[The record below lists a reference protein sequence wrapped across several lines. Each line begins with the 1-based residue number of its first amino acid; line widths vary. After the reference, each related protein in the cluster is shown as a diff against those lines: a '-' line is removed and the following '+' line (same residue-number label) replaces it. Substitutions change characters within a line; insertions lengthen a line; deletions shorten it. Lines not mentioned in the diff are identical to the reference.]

1 MSTYSGAVNDL
12 GNALDKVQDTLGAKI
27 DELASNIDSLSAA
40 AKSGD
45 VQGASGN
52 VTDGGIVKLQYVIN
66 KLTGAAEHGTST
78 FTKAEANTKRIQQ
91 MAIQ

>member
-1 MSTYSGAVNDL
+1 MSYAGAIDNL
-12 GNALDKVQDTLGAKI
+12 GNALDTVQTTLGDKI
-27 DELASNIDSLSAA
+27 DELANNIDQLSAA
-40 AKSGD
+40 AKNGD

-78 FTKAEANTKRIQQ
+78 FTKAEANSKRIQQ